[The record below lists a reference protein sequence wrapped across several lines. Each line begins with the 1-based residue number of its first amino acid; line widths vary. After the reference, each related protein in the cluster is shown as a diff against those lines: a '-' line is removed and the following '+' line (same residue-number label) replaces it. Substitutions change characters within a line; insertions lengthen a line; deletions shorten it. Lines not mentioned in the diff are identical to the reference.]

1 MNASSIVYLKAAG
14 ASLVRTTEAETARAK
29 KVAPRRW
36 FFRRSSASQ
45 TTTFQRCLALHLFV
59 AERYGAL
66 D

>member
-1 MNASSIVYLKAAG
+1 MTASSIVYLKAAG
-14 ASLVRTTEAETARAK
+14 VSLVRTTEAEAARAN

-45 TTTFQRCLALHLFV
+45 PTTFQRCLALHLFV